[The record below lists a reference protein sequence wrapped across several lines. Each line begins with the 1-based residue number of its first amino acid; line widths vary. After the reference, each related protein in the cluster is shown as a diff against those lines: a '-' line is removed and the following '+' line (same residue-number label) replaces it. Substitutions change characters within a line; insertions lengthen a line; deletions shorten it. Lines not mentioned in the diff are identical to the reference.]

1 MEKPGFLIQHF
12 MIAGLLAAIGIV
24 VLAGQSHAGN
34 RYCTYYP
41 EDPNCYEALYGQGV
55 LQAPSDDYGQF
66 DDGNFTFQPPP
77 PRPRAKSATSCQSIG
92 RALRQHGYRQVRPV
106 DCGGVDYKYVAY
118 LGYQRYLLRVNS
130 RNGAIVHEINY

>member
-41 EDPNCYEALYGQGV
+41 EDPNCYEALYGQRGV
-55 LQAPSDDYGQF
+55 SQAPGDDDGQF
-66 DDGNFTFQPPP
+66 DGWRFHTFSHLRHARGPS
-77 PRPRAKSATSCQSIG
+77 RPRRAKALAGRCGNMAIARCARWIAAAWITSMWPISATSDTC
-92 RALRQHGYRQVRPV
+92 
-106 DCGGVDYKYVAY
+106 CG
-118 LGYQRYLLRVNS
+118 
-130 RNGAIVHEINY
+130 

>member
-12 MIAGLLAAIGIV
+12 MIAGLLAAIGVV

-41 EDPNCYEALYGQGV
+41 EDPNCFEALYGQGA
-55 LQAPSDDYGQF
+55 LPAPGDDDGQF
-66 DDGNFTFQPPP
+66 EDGNFTFQQPP
-77 PRPRAKSATSCQSIG
+77 PRPRAKSVKSCHSIG

-118 LGYQRYLLRVNS
+118 LGYQRYLLQVNA
-130 RNGAIVHEINY
+130 RNGVIVHEINY